1 MYENYT
7 ELSVDGLTSS
17 TSLQGAHVL
26 LLREKDGSVLV
37 ALPLDAAGYKRVQ
50 AAVTSKDYTA
60 SHLMLQLAKEAGL
73 RLLGVRV
80 LPPLGGQTLGRLDFE
95 DGNVL
100 RVLDVPIA
108 DAVVTSLESGC
119 SLWAAPAMM
128 EAQRKRHNPE
138 GSVGLPLRGMEDRL
152 LRQALEAAVEEDN
165 FELAA
170 QIRDELK
177 SREKETEDAPDKQ

>member
-37 ALPLDAAGYKRVQ
+37 ALPLDATGYRRVQ
-50 AAVTSKDYTA
+50 TAVKRKDYTS
-60 SHLMLQLAKEAGL
+60 SHLMLRLAELMGL
-73 RLLGVRV
+73 KLLGVRV
-80 LPPLGGQTLGRLDFE
+80 LPPSGGITQGRLDFE

-108 DAVVTSLESGC
+108 DAVVASLESGC
-119 SLWAAPAMM
+119 SLWAAPAMI
-128 EAQRKRHNPE
+128 EAHRKRHSPQ
-138 GSVGLPLRGMEDRL
+138 GTVGLPLRGMEERL
-152 LRQALEAAVEEDN
+152 LRQALESAVAEDN

-170 QIRDELK
+170 LIRDELK
-177 SREKETEDAPDKQ
+177 SREEETDNASH